1 MDKFIAD
8 VRRDIEDVQE
18 EIIAT
23 EKTVDRYKRSVD
35 HLKKTLESHQSSLLF
50 LQDVEDDYAS
60 WKSKEVTL
68 GFLHGDA
75 GGIFVTSPDVVT
87 VGDFS
92 KYPKMELVRAL
103 RLSKGG
109 TSHYVHNNRFIT
121 VFHPPKRSTKRY
133 KVGVPTE
140 ATLWVREWV
149 VMSDTNE
156 PRRRGYHGCHSP
168 NNILRII
175 ELSNESDNFFYT
187 GWRQTTCVVKK
198 RSGNNPLVAKNNDC
212 DDYNIVLIDY

>member
-1 MDKFIAD
+1 MDKFIEE
-8 VRRDIEDVQE
+8 VRRDIEDVQGD
-18 EIIAT
+18 IAAT
-23 EKTVDRYKRSVD
+23 EKAIDRYKRSVD
-35 HLKKTLESHQSSLLF
+35 HLRKTLESHQTSLRF

-68 GFLHGDA
+68 GLLHGDA

-92 KYPKMELVRAL
+92 KYPKMKLVRAL

-109 TSHYVHNNRFIT
+109 TAHYVHNNRFIT
-121 VFHPPKRSTKRY
+121 VLHPPKRSTKRY

-149 VMSDTNE
+149 VMSETNE
-156 PRRRGYHGCHSP
+156 PRRRGYQGCHCP
-168 NNILRII
+168 NKILRII

-187 GWRQTTCVVKK
+187 GWKQTACVVKK